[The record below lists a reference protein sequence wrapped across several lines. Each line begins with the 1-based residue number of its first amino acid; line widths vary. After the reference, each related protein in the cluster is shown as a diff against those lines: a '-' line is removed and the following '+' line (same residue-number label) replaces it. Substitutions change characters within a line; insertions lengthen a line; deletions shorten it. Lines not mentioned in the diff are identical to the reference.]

1 MYRAFSVVCIQFC
14 GNFLDYYSIDSKFK
28 SNCISVFTGV
38 TSMVMLK
45 PDELLVGSGD
55 GNVCVVKDQTLKPS
69 LFKKPSHDGIP
80 KKITEPTKP
89 CLVEVWIFLITLAKD

>member
-1 MYRAFSVVCIQFC
+1 
-14 GNFLDYYSIDSKFK
+14 
-28 SNCISVFTGV
+28 
-38 TSMVMLK
+38 MLK

-89 CLVEVWIFLITLAKD
+89 CLVEVWIFFSNTSAFKKNANFFLLFLGGKVHHFVVMK

>member
-1 MYRAFSVVCIQFC
+1 MVLSLAT
-14 GNFLDYYSIDSKFK
+14 FLKSGKFK
-28 SNCISVFTGV
+28 LGKKFELWIRDFFSYKIQSSNCLYFFTGV

-89 CLVEVWIFLITLAKD
+89 CLVEV

>member
-1 MYRAFSVVCIQFC
+1 
-14 GNFLDYYSIDSKFK
+14 
-28 SNCISVFTGV
+28 
-38 TSMVMLK
+38 MLK

-89 CLVEVWIFLITLAKD
+89 CLVEVWIFFSNTSATAFKKKCEFFFKGGKVHHFVVMK

>member
-1 MYRAFSVVCIQFC
+1 
-14 GNFLDYYSIDSKFK
+14 
-28 SNCISVFTGV
+28 
-38 TSMVMLK
+38 MLK

-89 CLVEVWIFLITLAKD
+89 CLVEVWIFFSNTSAFKKKMRNFFFKGGEVHHFVVMK